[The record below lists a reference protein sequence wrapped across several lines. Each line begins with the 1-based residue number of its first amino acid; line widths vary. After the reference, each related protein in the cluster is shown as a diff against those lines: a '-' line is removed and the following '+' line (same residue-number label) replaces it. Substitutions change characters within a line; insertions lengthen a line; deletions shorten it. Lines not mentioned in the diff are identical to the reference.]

1 MFDELEVEFKNPGK
15 ASKAKKSRDRLPIPQ
30 GKLVIKK
37 LSPRESEKMK
47 RLGLTSQEILPT
59 NFETIAVAAFNKVR
73 GNVIAE
79 EQIAGLSDT
88 EDEMMSELQQKVSKI
103 KHRLSNSSIDIE
115 SLPQDKR
122 TEYLALISDH
132 LAQYK
137 AQLEQE
143 DELAG
148 LPTNLAQSV
157 RDADVAVEFGDEDSE
172 FGGEDGNGAEDT
184 IASDIESSLPK
195 SALKKVEAPSDLRFD
210 NKESTDAAHQH
221 NVGEFCARCGFP
233 KKDNFDIMTVSDE
246 EADRYLAAAATL
258 SDYEQTRKALN
269 GKLELTFRIPN
280 VDDEDAVWQAL
291 VNTSDQGRALELLQR
306 YRLVL
311 QLVSV
316 KLGNGRFIKLPGSY
330 ENWREVLSSKGVK
343 DTSLEFCWATMKR
356 NLKMTSSLK
365 NVLFRE
371 MFMFNGIVN
380 RLESLSSRENLRNF

>member
-37 LSPRESEKMK
+37 LSPRESEKMQ
-47 RLGLTSQEILPT
+47 RLGLASQEILPA

-88 EDEMMSELQQKVSKI
+88 EDEMMAELEQKVSKI
-103 KHRLSNSSIDIE
+103 KHRVSNSSIDIE

-122 TEYLALISDH
+122 DEYLRLISDH
-132 LAQYK
+132 LARYK
-137 AQLEQE
+137 AQLAQE

-157 RDADVAVEFGDEDSE
+157 RDADVDVEFGDEDSE
-172 FGGEDGNGAEDT
+172 FDAEEGDGSEDA
-184 IASDIESSLPK
+184 IAADIELSLQQP
-195 SALKKVEAPSDLRFD
+195 AIKKVAAPPDLRFD
-210 NKESTDAAHQH
+210 NKEATDEAHKH

-233 KKDNFDIMTVSDE
+233 KKDNFDIMQVSDE

-269 GKLELTFRIPN
+269 GKLELTFRIPS

-316 KLGNGRFIKLPGSY
+316 KLGNGRVVKLPGSY
-330 ENWREVLSSKGVK
+330 ENWRETLTSKGAK
-343 DTSLEFCWATMKR
+343 NTSLEFCWSTLKR

-380 RLESLSSRENLRNF
+380 RLESLSSQENLRNF